1 MRAGRREARP
11 AMARPACD
19 QRFWMLDERVVFLN
33 HGSFG
38 SCPRPVLDFQ
48 RRLRVRM
55 ERNPVRFLSRDLE
68 PLLDGARAALAR
80 FLGAA
85 ADDLVFVPN
94 ATGGVNAVLRSLAL
108 RAGDEL
114 LVDRPRVQRLPQ
126 RARLRGGTGG
136 GARGRGGDS
145 LSAPVGRADR
155 RCRARERHGPHAA
168 GAAGPRDEPHR
179 DDPAGRRTGAGALSP
194 GVDTLV
200 DGAHAPG
207 MVPLNLEKLGAAYY
221 TGNCHKWL
229 CCPKGSGFL
238 HVRPDR
244 QQGIRP
250 LAISHGANSA
260 RTDRSRFQLEFG
272 WTGTGDP
279 SALAV
284 RPGGTSRRG
293 LACSRRMAGGHG
305 PQSRAGPGRAENA
318 LPGPGHRRPVS
329 GRMRRFDGSV
339 PAPDARPGRAAR
351 LGAGDPLQDRLLAE
365 QYADRGPG
373 VLLARAAEAG
383 ASHLRAAL
391 QFPAAV

>member
-1 MRAGRREARP
+1 
-11 AMARPACD
+11 MARPACD

-94 ATGGVNAVLRSLAL
+94 ATGGVNAVLRSLDL
-108 RAGDEL
+108 RPGDEL
-114 LVDRPRVQRLPQ
+114 LVTDHEYNACRNALDFAAE
-126 RARLRGGTGG
+126 RARARVVVAAIPFPVRSAGQIADAVLGRVTGRTRL
-136 GARGRGGDS
+136 ALLDHVTS
-145 LSAPVGRADR
+145 PTAVILPVAELVR
-155 RCRARERHGPHAA
+155 
-168 GAAGPRDEPHR
+168 
-179 DDPAGRRTGAGALSP
+179 ALSRL
-194 GVDTLV
+194 GVDALV

-244 QQGIRP
+244 QEGIRP
-250 LAISHGANSA
+250 LAISHGANST

-279 SALAV
+279 SAWLSVPEALRAMGSLV
-284 RPGGTSRRG
+284 PGGWPEVMSRNRE
-293 LACSRRMAGGHG
+293 LALAARDILCRALGIGAPCPDECVGSMA
-305 PQSRAGPGRAENA
+305 S
-318 LPGPGHRRPVS
+318 VS
-329 GRMRRFDGSV
+329 L
-339 PAPDARPGRAAR
+339 PDARPGGAAQP
-351 LGAGDPLQDRLLAE
+351 GAGDPLQERLFAQHAIEVPVFCWPAAPKRLLRISAQLYNSPP
-365 QYADRGPG
+365 QYEA
-373 VLLARAAEAG
+373 LASCLKSIA
-383 ASHLRAAL
+383 
-391 QFPAAV
+391 